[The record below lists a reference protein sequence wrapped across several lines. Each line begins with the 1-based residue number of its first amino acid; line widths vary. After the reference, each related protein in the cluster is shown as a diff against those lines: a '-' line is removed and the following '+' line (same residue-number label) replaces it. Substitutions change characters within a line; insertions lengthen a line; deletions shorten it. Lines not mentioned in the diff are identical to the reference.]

1 VKRVVLKLALFQ
13 PAAPLV
19 NQCEHR
25 RDVQAVVRGGIV
37 FQIVP
42 RLGEQSEGGTQ
53 AMTGGGPL
61 GIFMHLQVHEST
73 RELDERLEKIG
84 VGLAAGFQPQI
95 LEHVVGG
102 IKVAGI
108 EAFEETEV
116 ARITRPA
123 REMRH
128 TFADPSALVRHAAN
142 NM

>member
-1 VKRVVLKLALFQ
+1 
-13 PAAPLV
+13 
-19 NQCEHR
+19 
-25 RDVQAVVRGGIV
+25 
-37 FQIVP
+37 
-42 RLGEQSEGGTQ
+42 
-53 AMTGGGPL
+53 MTGGRPL
-61 GIFMHLQVHEST
+61 GIFMHLQMHKT
-73 RELDERLEKIG
+73 TGELNEALIKIG